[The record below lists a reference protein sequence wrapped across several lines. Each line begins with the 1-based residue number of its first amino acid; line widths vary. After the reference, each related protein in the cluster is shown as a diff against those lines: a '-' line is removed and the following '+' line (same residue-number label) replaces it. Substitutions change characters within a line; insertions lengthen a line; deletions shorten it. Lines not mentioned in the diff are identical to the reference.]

1 MLSMKIDNKE
11 KVAGVKVFG
20 CVCLGTGAFGAT
32 GYSPE
37 WNIETF

>member
-1 MLSMKIDNKE
+1 MKIDNKE

-20 CVCLGTGAFGAT
+20 CVCLDTGAFGAT

-37 WNIETF
+37 

>member
-37 WNIETF
+37 